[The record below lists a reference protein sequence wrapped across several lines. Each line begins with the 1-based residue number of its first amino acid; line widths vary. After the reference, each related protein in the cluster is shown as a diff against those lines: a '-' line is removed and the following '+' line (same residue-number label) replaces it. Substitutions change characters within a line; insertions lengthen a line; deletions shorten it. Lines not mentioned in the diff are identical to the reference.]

1 MDRGQR
7 LQGILGFL
15 QIIGQSEIL
24 AAAFA
29 QDNSIPKLIEQ
40 LLINFDIDKETLEKT
55 DQEKQRDAQAEAER
69 KIAEARGATGL
80 PPGGPGGPTGAGSRG
95 GGPMPRIP
103 KG

>member
-7 LQGILGFL
+7 LQGMLGFL

-29 QDNSIPKLIEQ
+29 KDNSISKLIEQ
-40 LLINFDIDKETLEKT
+40 LLINFDIEKETLEKS
-55 DQEKQRDAQAEAER
+55 DQEKQQDAQAEAER

-95 GGPMPRIP
+95 GGPQPRIP